1 MKRKK
6 INCKT
11 ARDISIIEVLD
22 RMKIYPKMVSN
33 NEAKYLSPF
42 RLETRASFNVSKKL
56 NRWYDHGLGEGGN
69 IIDLIILLK
78 KHTLSE
84 ALDYLSEMENSFSF
98 QKQPEKINDV
108 DKLNY
113 EITKIKDLENKYLLS
128 YLASRKIS
136 IMESQ
141 KYCNEVHYK
150 MNKRSFYAIG
160 FKNDTE
166 GYELRNKYF
175 KGCLKS
181 KNITTILNGSKT
193 LCLFESFTD
202 FLSYQTL
209 KSSSTKED
217 YIILN
222 STATVHKTISTLTNY
237 NLVRSY
243 FDHDNSGIKTT
254 AIIKNNCRKEYQDC
268 SKLYKDFKDLNDYLM
283 NFKP

>member
-1 MKRKK
+1 M
-6 INCKT
+6 NCKM
-11 ARDISIIEVLD
+11 ANERDLLIV
-22 RMKIYPKMVSN
+22 MN
-33 NEAKYLSPF
+33 NLNFLPLKETKDDAWFLSPF
-42 RLETRASFNVSKKL
+42 RNEKTASFKISKKI
-56 NRWYDHGLGEGGN
+56 NKWYDHGLGKGGN
-69 IIDLIILLK
+69 VIDLLIIVKNCTVEKALRFL
-78 KHTLSE
+78 E
-84 ALDYLSEMENSFSF
+84 AQQTSFSF

-128 YLASRKIS
+128 YLAFRKIS

-209 KSSSTKED
+209 KSSSTNED

-222 STATVHKTISTLTNY
+222 STATVHKTISALPNY
-237 NLVRSY
+237 NMVRSY
-243 FDHDNSGIKTT
+243 FDHDNAGIKTT
-254 AIIKNNCRKEYQDC
+254 AIIKKNCRKEFQDC
-268 SKLYKDFKDLNDYLM
+268 SKLYKDYKDLNDYLI